1 MCGIAGIVG
10 KKEYPNETLFK
21 MLEIQKHRGPDA
33 TEIWCDD
40 FVFLGHN
47 RLAIIDLDENANQPM
62 QSSCK
67 RYIIVFNGEIYNYL
81 ELKKLIPEYNFKTK
95 SDTEVLLALY
105 QKMGK
110 EMLNLLNG
118 MFSFFIFDK
127 HTKDIFIA
135 RDRFGVKPFYY
146 AFENDVFYF
155 ASEIKTLWKAGVAK
169 IKHQKVWANY
179 ITFGTYGLP
188 NETFWQDIHQL
199 PGGHFIE
206 TNVNDIK
213 VFPQKWYHFEENI
226 KKTPLFNED
235 ELKEQYLSLLI
246 DAVKLRFRADVP
258 VGFNCSGGLD
268 SSLLLAL
275 VHKIFPN
282 EKTIN
287 AYTFYSDDYRYDE
300 LPWVEKLITQ
310 TKYPLHKCLFEKNE
324 IPELL
329 KKISYFQDEPFG
341 GFPTMAYS
349 NLFKEARKQGN
360 IVLLDGQGMDEA
372 WAGYDYYHN
381 QSGQLIQGT
390 YSSPL
395 RPEVFEKEFL
405 DFSEKELYL
414 QPFDNHLQNLQYRDL
429 FYTKIP

>member
-1 MCGIAGIVG
+1 
-10 KKEYPNETLFK
+10 
-21 MLEIQKHRGPDA
+21 
-33 TEIWCDD
+33 
-40 FVFLGHN
+40 
-47 RLAIIDLDENANQPM
+47 
-62 QSSCK
+62 
-67 RYIIVFNGEIYNYL
+67 
-81 ELKKLIPEYNFKTK
+81 
-95 SDTEVLLALY
+95 
-105 QKMGK
+105 
-110 EMLNLLNG
+110 
-118 MFSFFIFDK
+118 
-127 HTKDIFIA
+127 
-135 RDRFGVKPFYY
+135 
-146 AFENDVFYF
+146 
-155 ASEIKTLWKAGVAK
+155 
-169 IKHQKVWANY
+169 
-179 ITFGTYGLP
+179 
-188 NETFWQDIHQL
+188 
-199 PGGHFIE
+199 
-206 TNVNDIK
+206 
-213 VFPQKWYHFEENI
+213 
-226 KKTPLFNED
+226 
-235 ELKEQYLSLLI
+235 
-246 DAVKLRFRADVP
+246 
-258 VGFNCSGGLD
+258 
-268 SSLLLAL
+268 LAL